1 MTKKARQVSIEQKLL
16 DMVGAVLDD
25 VSEISTKRRGRH
37 PLLVLVKSKLEAM
50 GYRVTI
56 PRGKPGSANF
66 AGRLTER
73 HDDRGNDWKDDP
85 ID

>member
-1 MTKKARQVSIEQKLL
+1 MTKKAKQVSMEQRLL
-16 DMVGAVLDD
+16 DMVGSVLDD

-66 AGRLTER
+66 AGRPTDTQT
-73 HDDRGNDWKDDP
+73 DDDEMPFD
-85 ID
+85 